1 MSKDNKSQENIS
13 KEEQAIY
20 DYYAGKPKALEKG
33 FGLLGQFA
41 QMAIDLGVG
50 NGRQGQEA
58 AKIIM
63 MQGLRL
69 SKPVVES
76 VGDSASSDSAS
87 SDSASIIGDQSSE
100 DASAE

>member
-87 SDSASIIGDQSSE
+87 IIGDQSSE